1 MPFTEMQHTAEL
13 TFKDL
18 SEFTRINLQ
27 MYYYNGSNS
36 TQIQQNDKTDP
47 ETPAANNSSI
57 LEITALNCLNSTTVY
72 LGQLRPPTVS
82 ISMELNATDKR
93 HQ

>member
-1 MPFTEMQHTAEL
+1 MQHTAEL

-27 MYYYNGSNS
+27 MYYYNGSNT

-47 ETPAANNSSI
+47 ETPAANK
-57 LEITALNCLNSTTVY
+57 AAY
-72 LGQLRPPTVS
+72 L
-82 ISMELNATDKR
+82 K
-93 HQ
+93 